1 MAENKPSSS
10 EGKVE
15 HADPNAEPPAVKGAH
30 RAADHKATRGGR
42 TDGAI
47 VTGDLKRE
55 ADKSSSPVPNDA
67 QLEDP
72 PVRTARPDVP
82 IAVSSAVGAGQHVP
96 PDPEKYTPEG
106 RPRGLPGRPD
116 NE

>member
-30 RAADHKATRGGR
+30 RAGDHKATRGGR

-116 NE
+116 SE